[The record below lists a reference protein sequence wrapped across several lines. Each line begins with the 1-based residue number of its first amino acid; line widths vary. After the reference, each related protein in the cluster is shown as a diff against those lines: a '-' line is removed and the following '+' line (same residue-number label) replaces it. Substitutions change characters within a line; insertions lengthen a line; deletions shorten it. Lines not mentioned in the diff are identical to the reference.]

1 MRTAI
6 AAVVLGQVS
15 DAEKFHIRD
24 AGSLAPLLMTVLD
37 GICLTSYPLASNV
50 TVHSLLVKSA
60 TDFNDMCKSLSSNMC
75 VVDVTGP

>member
-6 AAVVLGQVS
+6 AAVVLGQVV

-24 AGSLAPLLMTVLD
+24 AGSFVPLLMTVLD
-37 GICLTSYPLASNV
+37 GICLTSYPLASNI
-50 TVHSLLVKSA
+50 TVQSLHVKSA
-60 TDFNDMCKSLSSNMC
+60 TDFNDMCKSLSSKIC